1 MKKVSKTEQIVKQI
15 DALKEI
21 KRTLKASIPFM
32 AILYGYSPEK
42 MPKGIFEIEDN
53 YDCEQP
59 NFHVGSDDI
68 ELLKKF
74 CVKCQEQFQIYTNGV
89 RSHSYHYNEKTRKF
103 SCVEE
108 TK

>member
-1 MKKVSKTEQIVKQI
+1 MKKESKTEKIIKQI
-15 DALKEI
+15 HALDGI
-21 KRTLKASIPFM
+21 RRTVKASIPFM
-32 AILYGYSPEK
+32 AVIYGYSPSK
-42 MPKGIFEIEDN
+42 LPKNIFEIEDN
-53 YDCEQP
+53 YDREHP
-59 NFHVGSDDI
+59 NFHIGSDDI